1 MFVSVV
7 EIEVKKLSQGKP
19 KGIEE
24 CIWKMGNKE
33 IFTYMD
39 SEDRFERPIRKV
51 YKFML
56 HHSYRE
62 GGKTKKISLLADKIR
77 YYDVMDGYYPELWK
91 LEERLQAKNFPYTN
105 IEDVQNMLYAKIDEV
120 WYRIKAEI
128 EETEEYKWIQKRAEI
143 LKTHR
148 EREANFNKTYG
159 GDNYKYFYDVFGN
172 LRKPDELEQFK
183 QQKINEEEYARKS
196 YENSRGYYNN
206 SGYNGGYSNYNSAGS
221 VSNGNFNSEENEMIR
236 ALIASGF
243 KQMSKKLHPDLGG
256 DENKMKLL
264 NNVKDKLD
272 SLYGK

>member
-7 EIEVKKLSQGKP
+7 EIEVKKPSQGKP
-19 KGIEE
+19 KGIED

-120 WYRIKAEI
+120 WDHITSEI
-128 EETEEYKWIQKRAEI
+128 EETEEYKWIQKRNEI

-183 QQKINEEEYARKS
+183 QQKINE
-196 YENSRGYYNN
+196 NG
-206 SGYNGGYSNYNSAGS
+206 GHNGGYGNYNSSRVTSGGS
-221 VSNGNFNSEENEMIR
+221 FTSEENEMIR
-236 ALIASGF
+236 ALIAAGF

-256 DENKMKLL
+256 DERKMKLL

-272 SLYGK
+272 ALY